1 MNGFIEKILEK
12 VDEMG
17 DLALEGSKEKMI
29 ADIQKMD
36 GKEFMENFHLRAA
49 WSMHVEMPHP
59 GRIAIITAATNAYP
73 VFSLF
78 HSEKEMDE
86 MDNLFQNELKEFIT
100 RRMVEILGEERT
112 EIVEP
117 EIIEAED

>member
-1 MNGFIEKILEK
+1 MDRFIEKILEK
-12 VDEMG
+12 ADEMG
-17 DLALEGSKEKMI
+17 DLALEASKEKMI

-86 MDNLFQNELKEFIT
+86 LDNLFQNELKEFIT

-112 EIVEP
+112 EIVGP

>member
-86 MDNLFQNELKEFIT
+86 LENLFQNELKEFIT